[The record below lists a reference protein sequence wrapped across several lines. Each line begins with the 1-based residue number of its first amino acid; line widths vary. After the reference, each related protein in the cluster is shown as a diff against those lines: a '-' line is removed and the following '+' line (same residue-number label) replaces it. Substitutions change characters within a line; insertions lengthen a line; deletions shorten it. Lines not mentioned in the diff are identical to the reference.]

1 MAIEFNASDRATL
14 GVEWE
19 LQLVDVNTR
28 HLRQEAQQVLGEL
41 PDLSQAPAH
50 PPLRHELM
58 QCTVEVVTGIC
69 ETVEEVRGDLAGSIS
84 RLGAAIEPRSLA
96 LMCSGTHPLD
106 DWRDQTLSP
115 VQRYGEL
122 IDQMQWLARRILT
135 FGVHVHVGVRSAEKA
150 IPIVNA
156 LAGYLPHFL
165 ALTASSPFWSGHDT
179 GLASARAIVFGALP
193 TAGPPPRLDD
203 WASFEDYME
212 TLLRAGTISSIKE
225 VWWDVRP
232 HPDFGTIE
240 IRMFDGI
247 PTLREVGMAA
257 ALSQSLVQLFDQ
269 QLDRGYSL
277 PSPAAWVVND
287 NKWRATR
294 YGLDARVITDE
305 RGGTVPLRDDLYELV
320 RELKPIADRLG
331 CAEDLDVVSEVLHN
345 GASYERQRAVID
357 QGGTINDVVDALT
370 GEFRAGGFGPDRGST
385 TPYGNA
391 AGESGAADRDTG
403 AHNAGREQSSR
414 KRGPSHAGA

>member
-1 MAIEFNASDRATL
+1 MAIEFNSSDRPTL

-19 LQLVDVNTR
+19 LQLVDVRTR

-41 PDLSQAPAH
+41 PELSAVGN

-69 ETVEEVRGDLAGSIS
+69 ETVEEARADLAGSVDQLA
-84 RLGAAIEPRSLA
+84 RVLEPRQAA
-96 LMCSGTHPLD
+96 LLCAGTHPLD
-106 DWRDQTLSP
+106 DWRDQILSP

-135 FGVHVHVGVRSAEKA
+135 FGVHVHVGVRSPDKA
-150 IPIVNA
+150 IPILNA
-156 LAGYLPHFL
+156 LANYLPHFL

-179 GLASARAIVFGALP
+179 GLASSRSVVFGALP
-193 TAGPPPRLDD
+193 TAGPPPNLPH
-203 WASFEDYME
+203 WAGFEEYLE

-225 VWWDVRP
+225 VWWDIRP

-257 ALSQSLVQLFDQ
+257 ALSQSLVRLFDQ
-269 QLDRGYSL
+269 QLDRGYGL
-277 PSPAAWVVND
+277 PSPPTWLVTD

-305 RGGTVPLRDDLYELV
+305 RGTTVPLRDDLYELV
-320 RELKPIADRLG
+320 RELEPVATRLG
-331 CAEDLDVVSEVLHN
+331 CAEDLDAVSEVLDK
-345 GASYERQRAVID
+345 GASYERQRAIIGE
-357 QGGTINDVVDALT
+357 GGTLNDVVDALAA
-370 GEFRAGGFGPDRGST
+370 EFRAGGIAPSVASVDPGDRAAAEQDGS
-385 TPYGNA
+385 GD
-391 AGESGAADRDTG
+391 GAADNDLPKKPK
-403 AHNAGREQSSR
+403 N
-414 KRGPSHAGA
+414 RGPSHAGT

>member
-1 MAIEFNASDRATL
+1 MAIEFNDSQRATL

-19 LQLVDVNTR
+19 LQLVDAHTR
-28 HLRQEAQQVLGEL
+28 HLRQEAQQVLGAL
-41 PDLSQAPAH
+41 PDLSETPDS
-50 PPLRHELM
+50 PLRHELM
-58 QCTVEVVTGIC
+58 QCTIEVVTGVC
-69 ETVEEVRGDLAGSIS
+69 ETVEEARFDLAGSIE
-84 RLGAAIEPRSLA
+84 RLGSVLETRDAA
-96 LMCSGTHPLD
+96 LMCAGTHPLD

-122 IDQMQWLARRILT
+122 IDEMQWLARRILT
-135 FGVHVHVGVRSAEKA
+135 FGVHVHVGVRSREKA
-150 IPIVNA
+150 VPIVNA
-156 LAGYLPHFL
+156 LANYLPHFL

-179 GLASARAIVFGALP
+179 GLASSRSIIFGALP

-203 WASFEDYME
+203 WTAFEEYME

-257 ALSQSLVQLFDQ
+257 ALSQSLVRLFDQ
-269 QLDRGYSL
+269 QLDRGYGL
-277 PSPAAWVVND
+277 PSPPTWVVND

-294 YGLDARVITDE
+294 YGLDARIITDD
-305 RGGTVPLRDDLYELV
+305 RGRTAPLRDDLYELLRDLEPV
-320 RELKPIADRLG
+320 AARLG
-331 CAEDLDVVSEVLHN
+331 CADDLDVVSEILDK

-357 QGGTINDVVDALT
+357 QGGTLNDVVDSLVA
-370 GEFRAGGFGPDRGST
+370 EFRADVFPTAAPSANAPSSATGQ
-385 TPYGNA
+385 A
-391 AGESGAADRDTG
+391 AGGGTG
-403 AHNAGREQSSR
+403 TDYVTKN
-414 KRGPSHAGA
+414 RGPSHAGA